1 MAWSERLESA
11 SFRAVAFDVMSLD
24 DTRSKSLAKYQ
35 PPYSNSGKVE
45 DMGADLP
52 SHKLQAIINGDN
64 YETELQ
70 ALLIAL
76 DMMGAGE
83 LVHPIFG
90 RIQATCERYQVKHSA
105 DLVDGCYVD
114 IDFVA
119 EQSQTDN
126 QALFIPTPKPAQSPY
141 IKVMAQ
147 PSMRLLQLQAQVE
160 YFPQPLTLSDIA
172 DKVRSGIR
180 TATRTLNTL
189 QKAANDLLSPP
200 TWIGGIMSDV
210 SGLTRA
216 IFDPNFSAIAE
227 WRSLAKRFALLDD
240 VFSRDDD
247 PEPLRHVG
255 RTLRVAALV
264 TAVQELVSAET
275 VQPTMTHADLI
286 SVRNEVRDVIQGAIA
301 LERAA
306 VGPTQAD
313 QSVSQTPPIPLDTN
327 GQVATLKQV
336 ADTVTQQIN
345 ALINARP
352 SLTDCTVR
360 QSANLRLLAH
370 RLYGDHRRAPELLR
384 LNPALVNPALIDVGT
399 MVQAYVQ

>member
-1 MAWSERLESA
+1 MAWSERLEGA
-11 SFRAVAFDVMSLD
+11 SFRSVAFDVIGTTD
-24 DTRSKSLAKYQ
+24 GRSKSLAKYQ
-35 PPYSNSGKVE
+35 RPYSNNSRVE
-45 DMGADLP
+45 DMGADTP
-52 SHKLQAIINGDN
+52 SHKIQALIEGTD
-64 YETELQ
+64 YETTLQ
-70 ALLIAL
+70 ALCIAL
-76 DMMGAGE
+76 DKSGAGE
-83 LVHPIFG
+83 LVHPVFG
-90 RIQATCERYQVKHSA
+90 RLMVVVDRYEVKHSP
-105 DLVDGCYVD
+105 DLVDGCLID

-119 EQSQTDN
+119 EQSQTEN
-126 QALFIPTPKPAQSPY
+126 QALFVPTPKPAQSPY

-147 PSMRLLQLQAQVE
+147 PSVRLLQLQAQVE

-189 QKAANDLLSPP
+189 QKTANDLLSPP

-306 VGPTQAD
+306 ALQTQAD

-327 GQVATLKQV
+327 GQVAALKQV

-345 ALINARP
+345 VLINARP
-352 SLTDCTVR
+352 SLTNYTVR
-360 QSANLRLLAH
+360 QPANLRLLAH
-370 RLYGDHRRAPELLR
+370 RLYGDHRRASELLR

-399 MVQAYVQ
+399 VVQAYVQ